1 MIESALLA
9 FISILLGILAFL
21 AKDAYTNLMKK
32 IDTNTRYTQK
42 NTLSILDLKTDI
54 SGVNYILSEKMLE
67 SIKLGEINKKMLE
80 INRENLDL
88 LIKDIRKSVAG
99 NEKELDKYGKVIK
112 VLIEDYYSRKKK

>member
-88 LIKDIRKSVAG
+88 LIKDIRKNVAG

>member
-54 SGVNYILSEKMLE
+54 SGGNYILSEKILE

-88 LIKDIRKSVAG
+88 LIKDIRKNVAG

>member
-54 SGVNYILSEKMLE
+54 SGVNYILSEKILE

-88 LIKDIRKSVAG
+88 LIKDIRKNVAG

>member
-54 SGVNYILSEKMLE
+54 SGGNYILSEKMLE

-88 LIKDIRKSVAG
+88 LIKDIRKNVAG

>member
-54 SGVNYILSEKMLE
+54 SGVNYILSEKILE